1 MAKAIVTGWK
11 EIDAAFANLEP
22 KLQGKALRGALRRG
36 AQRIQAS
43 AIQNIVASPS
53 VLTGKLASKF
63 SVRAMPRSKV
73 RVGMEIVSKGAAHAN
88 IVEYGAKHMPAEPFL
103 RPAGYDNKEY
113 IEAMLLDD
121 IQAAAADPAWKFKKS
136 VAGDVTKARKSARKL
151 ISSRKRIKKRAKVK
165 RKRDAAK
172 RRRERLR
179 LKKQAVA
186 QRKKA
191 REKVRREITKE
202 RNKARKKAATSRQ
215 RAAAQRVREAERIKK
230 ARATARK
237 KATAARQKAATTLK
251 KAKSTAKKKAAA
263 ARKKRINDQ
272 IKLARKIKGP
282 RRKKR

>member
-151 ISSRKRIKKRAKVK
+151 ISSRKRSKKRAKVK

-202 RNKARKKAATSRQ
+202 RNKAATSRQ